1 MYFPDKPKEFV
12 PGPKSKNCPVRPG
25 YAQYVRLV
33 RVSSLVCKYFYY
45 EYAVKSNELDV
56 FYYIFY
62 IIYLSPRT
70 DGDFNYII

>member
-1 MYFPDKPKEFV
+1 
-12 PGPKSKNCPVRPG
+12 
-25 YAQYVRLV
+25 
-33 RVSSLVCKYFYY
+33 VSSLVCKYFYY